1 MPALI
6 PYLSGRSDHLKQ
18 MGYFFDYLDIH
29 QKDPE
34 ERFEILTQ
42 NSKADLTCLL
52 TPFSNT
58 FNVANFLF

>member
-1 MPALI
+1 
-6 PYLSGRSDHLKQ
+6 
-18 MGYFFDYLDIH
+18 MGYFFDYLNIH

-42 NSKADLTCLL
+42 KSKADLTCLL
-52 TPFSNT
+52 TPFSNA